1 MTGPEDTELQGASA
15 DEDAPKHLWDSREVR
30 WSALSGLLLAVGFA
44 LDHLGDG
51 GAVVTAIYIAS
62 TVAGLRFFAVEA
74 VSELIEERVV
84 GIELLMTV
92 AALVAGVLGLWEE
105 AAALAFL
112 YSISE
117 SLEEFTEDRTRGA
130 IRALMDLAPKRV
142 TRLVDGRE
150 EEVDLDAIV
159 VGDRF
164 LVRPGQGIATDGTVL
179 EGGSAVN
186 EAAVTGESVP
196 VEKGVGDKV
205 VAGTLNT
212 TGALEVEATATAA
225 DNTLARIVHLVTEAQ
240 EEKGRGEQF
249 MSQFSRRYSPA
260 VLFAGAAV
268 AVIGGLV
275 TGDWSTWAER
285 AATVIVAAA
294 PCALVIAIPISYVA
308 AIGNASRK
316 GILIKGGTY
325 LEELAQLRALALDKT
340 GTITQ
345 GAPRLVGVEP
355 ADGRDGDQV
364 VALAAGV
371 ESRSEHPLARAIVAG
386 AEGSDVKVSAVEGF
400 ESLTGAGARGRVDG
414 HDVLVASPAHIKR
427 GGIALE
433 GLADTVPRLQAAG
446 QTAVVVVVDGEAWGL
461 LGIADTVRPQAR
473 DAMADLHAVGVERLI
488 MLTGDNETT
497 ARTIAASVGIDEV
510 RAELSPEDKSTIVRE
525 LVASHGHV
533 GMVGD
538 GVNDAPALAAASVGI
553 AMGTAG
559 SDVALETADVAL
571 MADDLSKLTEA
582 LRIGRRTRTIV
593 RQNIVLSLIILAVLV
608 PGSLIGAFTLPVA
621 VLAHELSEL
630 FVIANG
636 LRLARR

>member
-196 VEKGVGDKV
+196 VEKVVGDKV

-294 PCALVIAIPISYVA
+294 LCAGDRDPD
-308 AIGNASRK
+308 
-316 GILIKGGTY
+316 
-325 LEELAQLRALALDKT
+325 QLR
-340 GTITQ
+340 GRHRQRQPQRHPHQ
-345 GAPRLVGVEP
+345 GRHL
-355 ADGRDGDQV
+355 
-364 VALAAGV
+364 
-371 ESRSEHPLARAIVAG
+371 SR
-386 AEGSDVKVSAVEGF
+386 
-400 ESLTGAGARGRVDG
+400 GARPAARPRARQDRNDHPGRPPPG
-414 HDVLVASPAHIKR
+414 RGRAGRRPRRRPGRRAGR
-427 GGIALE
+427 GGRIPVR
-433 GLADTVPRLQAAG
+433 TSPR
-446 QTAVVVVVDGEAWGL
+446 
-461 LGIADTVRPQAR
+461 
-473 DAMADLHAVGVERLI
+473 
-488 MLTGDNETT
+488 
-497 ARTIAASVGIDEV
+497 
-510 RAELSPEDKSTIVRE
+510 KSDR
-525 LVASHGHV
+525 
-533 GMVGD
+533 
-538 GVNDAPALAAASVGI
+538 
-553 AMGTAG
+553 
-559 SDVALETADVAL
+559 
-571 MADDLSKLTEA
+571 
-582 LRIGRRTRTIV
+582 GRRR
-593 RQNIVLSLIILAVLV
+593 
-608 PGSLIGAFTLPVA
+608 
-621 VLAHELSEL
+621 
-630 FVIANG
+630 G
-636 LRLARR
+636 L